1 MYIGIQDTTYQGLDE
16 RNTGHQIAACEE
28 VDAHNRNTLDTTHTN
43 LLTYHRACLT
53 YYRA

>member
-43 LLTYHRACLT
+43 LQTYHRACLT